1 MNISK
6 LVLSLCLA
14 GILFTACGAPS
25 PTGKWE
31 GTVEEENGIRTVSNP
46 ETPFFGEIHLELE
59 NDLILGEGE
68 DENSIFFQAAAMA
81 VDETGTMF
89 IVDSGNHRIQV
100 FDPEGKFVQSIG
112 KQGQG
117 PGEFDRLGAFFL
129 AGDGTLYARDNNRIQ
144 RFKNDGTLLSSIP
157 LTNTIAD
164 FWVAPDRHIFGVEI
178 RNSEEGR
185 RRFLVKLDPEGK
197 QLESMA
203 EFSDVKPVDQESGGV
218 RRRVVIQHSYN
229 PTLFLASFSP
239 ETFIYAY
246 SAEYALYR
254 CNSSGKPDLILK
266 KAGAAASISQR
277 EKDRVRQRLKDRV
290 EELGMS
296 IPDQILEQGTQFP
309 PTSPFFV
316 SVQIDE
322 LGRFYVRRIKSS
334 LDDSPTQTLDIFG
347 PEGHFLYQAVIDVS
361 PSVITRGVLYELR
374 EDDEDGIIRLKR
386 FKIKNWDSIKT
397 GIE

>member
-218 RRRVVIQHSYN
+218 RRRFVIQHSYN

-239 ETFIYAY
+239 EIFIYTY
-246 SAEYALYR
+246 SAEYALYC
-254 CNSSGKPDLILK
+254 CNSSGKPDLIIK
-266 KAGAAASISQR
+266 NSDEASSISQQ

-290 EELGMS
+290 EEMGMS

-309 PTSPFFV
+309 PTSPF
-316 SVQIDE
+316 
-322 LGRFYVRRIKSS
+322 
-334 LDDSPTQTLDIFG
+334 
-347 PEGHFLYQAVIDVS
+347 
-361 PSVITRGVLYELR
+361 
-374 EDDEDGIIRLKR
+374 
-386 FKIKNWDSIKT
+386 
-397 GIE
+397 